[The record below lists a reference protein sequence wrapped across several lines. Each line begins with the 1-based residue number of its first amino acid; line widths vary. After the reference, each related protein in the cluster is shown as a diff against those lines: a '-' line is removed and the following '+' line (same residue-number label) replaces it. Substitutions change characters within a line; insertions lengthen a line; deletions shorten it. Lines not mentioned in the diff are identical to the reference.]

1 MYFFK
6 SIITFIAMKL
16 ISQII
21 LCRWKVAV
29 LTFLCFAT
37 VTCRQPE
44 KKNPAAA
51 VGPVQKKAYQ
61 PPAIPLVLTT
71 PEQKT
76 VFLVEHFWNNFN
88 FRDTSQLAASKPP
101 EQAFANFITYAGQ
114 VSPEQAAGG
123 IKILMAQAEMNRKNT
138 LLFLGLA
145 EKYLYH
151 PNSPM
156 RNAQLY
162 EIFLELAC
170 DSKVLDENYKYRF
183 KKQYELALRNKP
195 GQKASDFIYTLKNG
209 SSASLLRTKS
219 KLLLLYFFNPECHEC
234 KIARGKIL
242 QSAAIGQ
249 LEKKGVLR
257 ILSVYPDQELSAW
270 TRNYAELPATWINGY
285 DKGSVVQK
293 KAIYDLKAIPTLYLL
308 DENKTV
314 LLRDATVENIE
325 KYLQQWPFSRR

>member
-1 MYFFK
+1 M
-6 SIITFIAMKL
+6 
-16 ISQII
+16 ISRIF
-21 LCRWKVAV
+21 LCSWKVTV
-29 LTFLCFAT
+29 LIFLYFAT
-37 VTCRQPE
+37 VSCRQPE
-44 KKNPAAA
+44 KKNPA
-51 VGPVQKKAYQ
+51 VTVVPVQITAYQ
-61 PPAIPLVLTT
+61 PPAIPLMLNT

-76 VFLVEHFWNNFN
+76 AFLVEHFWNNYN

-101 EQAFANFITYAGQ
+101 EQAFANFISYAEQ
-114 VSPEQAAGG
+114 VSPGQAAGG
-123 IKILMAQAEMNRKNT
+123 IRILMAQAEINKKST

-170 DSKVLDENYKYRF
+170 ASTVLDDTYKYRF
-183 KKQYELALRNKP
+183 KKQHELALKNKP
-195 GQKASDFIYTLKNG
+195 GHKASDFIYTLKNG
-209 SSASLLRTKS
+209 SASSLLQIKS
-219 KLLLLYFFNPECHEC
+219 KLLLLYFFNPECNEC
-234 KIARGKIL
+234 KIARGKMI
-242 QSAAIGQ
+242 QSEVIGQ

-270 TRNYAELPATWINGY
+270 TRHYAELPASWINGY

-325 KYLQQWPFSRR
+325 KYLLQLTSLKPKGPG

>member
-1 MYFFK
+1 
-6 SIITFIAMKL
+6 MKL
-16 ISQII
+16 ISQIS
-21 LCRWKVAV
+21 LCSWKLIA
-29 LTFLCFAT
+29 LIFLCFAT
-37 VTCRQPE
+37 ASCHLPE
-44 KKNPAAA
+44 KKNPA
-51 VGPVQKKAYQ
+51 VVVVPVQTKAYQ
-61 PPAIPLVLTT
+61 PPVIPLMLTT

-123 IKILMAQAEMNRKNT
+123 IRKLLAQAEMNRKNT

-156 RNAQLY
+156 RNDQLY

-170 DSKVLDENYKYRF
+170 ASKVLDDTYKYRF
-183 KKQYELALRNKP
+183 KKQYELALKNKP
-195 GQKASDFIYTLKNG
+195 GNKASDFIFTLKNG
-209 SSASLLRTKS
+209 SSSSLLRTKS
-219 KLLLLYFFNPECHEC
+219 KLLILYFFNPECNEC
-234 KIARGKIL
+234 KVARGKMI
-242 QSAAIGQ
+242 QSAVIGQ
-249 LEKKGVLR
+249 LEKKGALQ
-257 ILSVYPDQELSAW
+257 ILSVYPDLELSAW
-270 TRNYAELPATWINGY
+270 TRNYAELPASWINGY

-325 KYLQQWPFSRR
+325 TYLIQLTSLVPTEGAKTKGQK